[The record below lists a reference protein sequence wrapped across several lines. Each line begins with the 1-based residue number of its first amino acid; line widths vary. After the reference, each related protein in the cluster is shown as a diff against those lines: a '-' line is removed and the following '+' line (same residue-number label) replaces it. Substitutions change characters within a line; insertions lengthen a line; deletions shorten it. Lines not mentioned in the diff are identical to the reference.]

1 MVKSI
6 VDKMKRS
13 FGMRPSEK
21 DANKIYLLILI
32 LFVFVG
38 SYVQR
43 KSLYLG
49 LVITEFVIVL
59 LPVILFLLFKRY
71 DVKYVLRLNK
81 LNLNHVFLI
90 IAIMICGMF
99 VSSFFSILTNFILS
113 KFGKIPIP
121 PINAA
126 SDIGGLIKQ
135 ILIISGTAALCEE
148 ILTRGLILRSYEMRG
163 SIKAVVIS
171 GIMFAALHLNVQN
184 FLSVVFLG
192 CLLGFLVQR
201 TDSIYASMLGHF
213 TNNTMVL
220 VLQYASNKVS
230 STAGFKPGTLV
241 KMNIPFLSVVVYGFI
256 AIAAGTIL
264 YMLLEKLVKTTDPYI
279 IHSTTTLKDDL
290 KILLQWPL
298 LLSGLIF
305 LAMIG
310 LELLGISGSQYYGR
324 IVKFIY

>member
-1 MVKSI
+1 
-6 VDKMKRS
+6 
-13 FGMRPSEK
+13 MRPSEK
-21 DANKIYLLILI
+21 DTNKIYLLILV

-43 KSLYLG
+43 KSLYVG
-49 LVITEFVIVL
+49 LIITEFGIVL
-59 LPVILFLLFKRY
+59 LPVILFLIFKRY
-71 DVKYVLRLNK
+71 DIRYVLRLNK
-81 LNLNHVFLI
+81 LDLNHVFLI

-99 VSSFFSILTNFILS
+99 ISSFFSILTNYILS
-113 KFGKIPIP
+113 KFGKIPVP

-126 SDIGGLIKQ
+126 SDVGGLIKQ

-220 VLQYASNKVS
+220 ILQYVSYKVS
-230 STAGFKPGTLV
+230 NMAGPKPGTMV
-241 KMNIPFLSVVVYGFI
+241 KMDIPFLSVVVYGFI

-264 YMLLEKLVKTTDPYI
+264 YMLLLKLVKTTDPYI
-279 IHSTTTLKDDL
+279 IHSTTTLKDDI

-305 LAMIG
+305 LTMIG